1 VSQQTILPTTP
12 FAERLFERYIGAM
25 ETLEVY
31 IGDRLGLYEALAEHG
46 PLTPGDLAERTG
58 THERY
63 AREWL
68 EAQAAGGI
76 LEVDDPD
83 AAPAERRFS
92 LPAEHA
98 EVLAGRDS
106 LDYMAPVSRMI
117 ASAAKALPQVIDAFR
132 TGAGVPWTAY
142 GADGREGQSDQNRS
156 LFLNLLGNEYLPSIP
171 DVHERLSRGGR
182 VADIAC
188 GGGWSSIAI
197 ARAYPD
203 VRVDGYDLDEASVDL
218 ARANA
223 ADHGVADRVRFHVAD
238 ASDPGLDGSYDL
250 VTVFEALHDVPH
262 PVELLATMLRLAGED
277 GAVVVMDERVAD
289 SFSAPGDEV
298 ERFMYGWSVLLC
310 LPTGMDDHDSAA
322 TGTVMRADTVREYAS
337 SAGFA
342 AVEVLPIENDFFRF
356 YRLRR

>member
-1 VSQQTILPTTP
+1 VSQQTVEPAAA
-12 FAERLFERYIGAM
+12 FADRLFERYIGAM

-46 PLTPGDLAERTG
+46 PLTSGDLAERSG

-63 AREWL
+63 VREWL

-76 LEVDDPD
+76 LEVEDAD
-83 AAPAERRFS
+83 AAPAKRRFS

-106 LDYMAPVSRMI
+106 LDYMAPVARMI
-117 ASAAKALPQVIDAFR
+117 ASSAKALPQVIDAFR
-132 TGAGVPWTAY
+132 TGTGVPWTAY
-142 GADGREGQSDQNRS
+142 GADGREGQSDQNRP
-156 LFLNLLGNEYLPSIP
+156 LFLGLLGNEYLPSIP
-171 DVHERLSRGGR
+171 DVHERLRRGGR

-203 VRVDGYDLDEASVDL
+203 VQVDGYDLDEASIDL

-223 ADHGVADRVRFHVAD
+223 ADYGVADRVRFHVAD
-238 ASDPGLDGSYDL
+238 ASDPSLDGRYDV
-250 VTVFEALHDVPH
+250 VTIFEALHDVPH
-262 PVELLATMLRLAGED
+262 PVELLTTMRRLAGDD
-277 GAVVVMDERVAD
+277 GAVIVMDERVGD

-298 ERFMYGWSVLLC
+298 ERFMYGWSVLMC
-310 LPTGMDDHDSAA
+310 LPTGMDDHHSAA
-322 TGTVMRADTVREYAS
+322 TGTVMRPHTVRDYAAQ
-337 SAGFA
+337 AGFA
-342 AVEVLPIENDFFRF
+342 DVEVLPIENDFFRF
-356 YRLRR
+356 YRLQ

>member
-1 VSQQTILPTTP
+1 VTHPTIDSPAA

-31 IGDRLGLYEALAEHG
+31 IGDRLGLYRALAEHG
-46 PLTPGDLAERTG
+46 PLSPRELARHTG

-76 LEVDDPD
+76 LEVDDPE

-92 LPAEHA
+92 LPAAHA
-98 EVLAGRDS
+98 EVLADRDS
-106 LDYMAPVSRMI
+106 LDYLAPAARVI
-117 ASAAKALPQVIDAFR
+117 AGSAQALPQVLDAFR
-132 TGAGVPWTAY
+132 SGGGVPWTAY
-142 GADGREGQSDQNRS
+142 GADGREGQSDQNRA
-156 LFLNLLGNEYLPSIP
+156 LFLGPLGREYLPSIA

-188 GGGWSSIAI
+188 GGGWSSIGI
-197 ARAYPD
+197 ALAYPEA
-203 VRVDGYDLDEASVDL
+203 RVDGYDLDDASIDL

-223 ADHGVADRVRFHVAD
+223 ADYGVDDRLRFHVAD
-238 ASDPGLDGSYDL
+238 ASDPTLEGSYDL
-250 VTVFEALHDVPH
+250 VTVFEALHDVAH
-262 PVELLATMLRLAGED
+262 PVELLATMRRLAGED
-277 GAVVVMDERVAD
+277 GAVIVMDERVAD
-289 SFSAPGDEV
+289 AFSAPGDEV

-310 LPTGMDDHDSAA
+310 LPTGMDEPDSAG
-322 TGTVMRADTVREYAS
+322 TGTVMRAHTMGDYATE
-337 SAGFA
+337 AGFA
-342 AVEVLPIENDFFRF
+342 GVEVLPIENDFFRF